1 MNTAAATQTHSNPIT
16 AIRRTWLSANSP
28 FSSSPNTIQFVP
40 YRRRQSEWAPPSVIA
55 PTPTTYSHVGVCPEA
70 GTPVGTVRAFADP
83 HPVVTTGLAATS
95 SPTAHTANSASSVTR
110 SGAKDVRRTENQ
122 ADRLGMTALITS
134 AGTSQD
140 VEALRALIVERDV
153 ERVVVGLPL
162 HMDGRAGPEAEA
174 ARRFAAA
181 LGEAAG
187 IPVDTLDERW
197 TTREAE
203 RALHE
208 GGTSKKSRRKARKSG
223 ERDSMAAAIILRT
236 WLERETSR

>member
-1 MNTAAATQTHSNPIT
+1 MWPIEPT
-16 AIRRTWLSANSP
+16 FPPDMRVLGVDLGSRR
-28 FSSSPNTIQFVP
+28 I
-40 YRRRQSEWAPPSVIA
+40 
-55 PTPTTYSHVGVCPEA
+55 
-70 GTPVGTVRAFADP
+70 
-83 HPVVTTGLAATS
+83 GLAIS
-95 SPTAHTANSASSVTR
+95 DPGASF
-110 SGAKDVRRTENQ
+110 AFPLE
-122 ADRLGMTALITS
+122 AITS
-134 AGTSQD
+134 EGTSQD

-181 LGEAAG
+181 LGESAG

-208 GGTSKKSRRKARKSG
+208 GGGSKKSRRKARKSG

-236 WLERETSR
+236 WLERETSG